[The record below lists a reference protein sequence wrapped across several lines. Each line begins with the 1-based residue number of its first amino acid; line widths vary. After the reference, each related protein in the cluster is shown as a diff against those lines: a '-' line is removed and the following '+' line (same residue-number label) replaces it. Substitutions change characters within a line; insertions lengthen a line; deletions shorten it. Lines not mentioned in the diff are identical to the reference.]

1 MGTFILTEEQKD
13 LQALAK
19 EFADKEIRPLSAE
32 YDIKGETPIDLYQK
46 AAAMG
51 FTAMAW
57 PIELG
62 GLGLPYLTQAIVN
75 EELSKGDVGF
85 ANALGASSF
94 AARPVLNM
102 GNEQQKCYVADIVL
116 NGGLA
121 SFALTEPNAGSD
133 ASALRTTAVK
143 SGDEYILN
151 GRKCF
156 ITNAPYAQFFVVFAK
171 TDPEK
176 GHRGISAFLV
186 ERSRPGVSVGK
197 HEDKMGFRVSTA
209 ADVMLEDVHVPAE
222 NLIGVENKGYG
233 LAMKILDYSR
243 IGVAAEAVGLAQEA
257 LDIAVAYA
265 KERVTFGKPIGHHQF
280 IQYKLAEMESKIQ
293 AARAVTYQAAE
304 LADNG
309 VAGFGKLSSCAKL
322 LASDTAVF
330 VVNEAVQILGGYG
343 YMKDYR
349 TEKLYRDAKLL
360 PIFEGTNEI
369 QRMIIAGYL
378 LK

>member
-1 MGTFILTEEQKD
+1 MGTFILTDEQRD

-32 YDIKGETPIDLYQK
+32 YDLKGETPMDLYQK

-51 FTAMAW
+51 FTAAAW
-57 PIELG
+57 PTQLG
-62 GLGLPYLTQAIVN
+62 GLGLSYHTQAIVN

-94 AARPVLNM
+94 AARPVLNA
-102 GNEQQKCYVADIVL
+102 GTERQKQYVADIVL
-116 NGGLA
+116 HGGLA

-133 ASALRTTAVK
+133 AAALRTTAVK
-143 SGDEYILN
+143 SGSEYILN

-171 TDPEK
+171 TAPEK

-197 HEDKMGFRVSTA
+197 HEDKMGFRLSTA
-209 ADVMLEDVHVPAE
+209 ADVVLEDVHIPAE
-222 NLIGVENKGYG
+222 NLVGVENKGFG

-257 LDIAVAYA
+257 MDLAVGYA
-265 KERVTFGKPIGHHQF
+265 KERTTFGKPIGQHQG
-280 IQYKLAEMESKIQ
+280 IQFMLADMEIKIQ
-293 AARAVTYQAAE
+293 SARSLTYQAAE
-304 LADNG
+304 LADGG
-309 VAGFGKLSSCAKL
+309 VPFGKISSCAKT
-322 LASDTAVF
+322 LASDSAVS
-330 VVNEAVQILGGYG
+330 VASDAVQIFSGYG

-349 TEKLYRDAKLL
+349 VEKLYRDAKLL
-360 PIFEGTNEI
+360 QIFEGTNQI
-369 QRMIIAGYL
+369 QRMIIAGSL
-378 LK
+378 LR

>member
-1 MGTFILTEEQKD
+1 MGTFILTEDQQD
-13 LQALAK
+13 LQALAR

-32 YDIKGETPIDLYQK
+32 YDVKGETPMELYQK
-46 AAAMG
+46 AANMG
-51 FTAMAW
+51 FTATAW
-57 PIELG
+57 PANLG
-62 GLGLPYLTQAIVN
+62 GLGLSYLTQAIVN

-94 AARPVLNM
+94 AARPILNA
-102 GNEQQKCYVADIVL
+102 GTEEQKRYVADIVL

-133 ASALRTTAVK
+133 ASALRTTAVRT
-143 SGDEYILN
+143 GDEYILN

-156 ITNAPYAQFFVVFAK
+156 ITNAPYAKFFVVFAK

-186 ERSRPGVSVGK
+186 ERDRPGVSVGK
-197 HEDKMGFRVSTA
+197 HEDKMGFRLSTA
-209 ADVMLEDVHVPAE
+209 ADVVLEDVHLPAV
-222 NLIGVENKGYG
+222 NLIGVENKGFG

-257 LDIAVAYA
+257 LDLAIGYA
-265 KERVTFGKPIGHHQF
+265 KERVTFGKPIGQHQA
-280 IQYKLAEMESKIQ
+280 IQFMLADMEIKIQ
-293 AARAVTYQAAE
+293 AARALTYEAAE

-309 VAGFGKLSSCAKL
+309 VPFGKFSSCAKT
-322 LASDTAVF
+322 LASDTAVA
-330 VVNEAVQILGGYG
+330 VSSDAVQIFSGYG

-349 TEKLYRDAKLL
+349 VEKLYRDAKLL
-360 PIFEGTNEI
+360 QIFEGTNQI
-369 QRMIIAGYL
+369 QRMVIGGHL
-378 LK
+378 LH